1 MAGLKK
7 ILMGAA
13 IVVAGLMILMGTA
26 VMASE
31 FSPRAF
37 AESGCDGVKT
47 SVLGEN
53 GCVEGTGDGS
63 AIFSV
68 LNVVLTVLTYGVGI
82 AGTIGIVI
90 VGIQYITAKDNAA
103 QMAAAKTRLIAIVVG
118 LAAYAVMWGFLQWL
132 LPGGI
137 FSNG

>member
-1 MAGLKK
+1 MTGLKK
-7 ILMGAA
+7 ILMGATIA
-13 IVVAGLMILMGTA
+13 VTGLVILMGTV
-26 VMASE
+26 VMTSG

-37 AESGCDGVKT
+37 AEGECDGVKT

-53 GCVEGTGDGS
+53 GCVEGTDDGS

-68 LNVVLTVLTYGVGI
+68 LNVVLTILTYGVGI

-90 VGIQYITAKDNAA
+90 VGIQYMTAKDNAA

-137 FSNG
+137 FGKG

>member
-1 MAGLKK
+1 MQTQRK
-7 ILMGAA
+7 ILAGAA
-13 IVVAGLMILMGTA
+13 VIVAGVVVPLSFLMMG
-26 VMASE
+26 MA
-31 FSPRAF
+31 FSPKVF
-37 AESGCDGVKT
+37 ADCNGVET

-53 GCVEGTGDGS
+53 GCVEGTDDGS

-90 VGIQYITAKDNAA
+90 VGIQLLTAKDNAA
-103 QMAAAKTRLIAIVVG
+103 QYAAAKTRFIAIVIG

-137 FSNG
+137 FGNS

>member
-1 MAGLKK
+1 MVGLKK
-7 ILMGAA
+7 FLMGAA
-13 IVVAGLMILMGTA
+13 VAVVGLVILVGA
-26 VMASE
+26 IVMASG

-37 AESGCDGVKT
+37 AEGECNGVKT
-47 SVLGEN
+47 SVLGDN
-53 GCVEGTGDGS
+53 GCVEGTDDGS

-68 LNVVLTVLTYGVGI
+68 LNVVLTVLTYGIGI

-90 VGIQYITAKDNAA
+90 VGIQYMTAKDNAG

-118 LAAYAVMWGFLQWL
+118 LAAYAVMWAFLQWL